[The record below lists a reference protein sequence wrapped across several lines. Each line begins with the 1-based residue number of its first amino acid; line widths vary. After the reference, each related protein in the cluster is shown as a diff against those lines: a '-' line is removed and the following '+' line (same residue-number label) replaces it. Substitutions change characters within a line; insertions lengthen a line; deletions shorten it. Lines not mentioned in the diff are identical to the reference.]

1 MRDLYAGTRIDSTG
15 IPRAPA
21 TAFRKRPVKLEYDKN
36 EYYTFRLP
44 SEDAQLLAP
53 FDKEELFGKY
63 DGVNYSPHIKS
74 QVELDTKLLWVI
86 GGITILASL
95 SIAGTSEEISALRLN
110 YRMSNM
116 GKFSADDFVEKN

>member
-86 GGITILASL
+86 GGLTILASL

>member
-86 GGITILASL
+86 GGITILTSL